1 MPIHVAKQVLSAV
14 LVSFIFFSGLSAQ
27 ASVPDETT
35 TITLNQAVHFI
46 GTDGSDV
53 VANPGEYSV
62 EAAQE
67 WLRLIPGT
75 ERRDALLV
83 EAQPGTHGVKV
94 EIPIVISTPGTE
106 PDETDVH
113 VVQFLN
119 PDGTSLVATGT
130 YSGIQTRGLG
140 DAARQ
145 AAARAQA
152 AAEAARRAAAA
163 KAQQTADAARIA
175 ALKAK
180 QAAEAAGAKISQ
192 TAQQVTQALPATL
205 LTGAN
210 KLRADLIPL
219 IQCLDAARG
228 HARANL
234 LAQIDQLLQDPG
246 AFSQWMIKDLM
257 DRMQTTFPQAMAPS
271 LQMLRNG
278 MNPPPQAGQL
288 IDMAIETWERLAA
301 THEGARC
308 LIPLLHQHRPA
319 LKNSANQIQGTLQT
333 QTKYLFDTHIAPAL
347 HEAIGKGLTKI
358 LTSQDSGVLLSEE
371 ELKAV
376 ANGVFAKYLILQLQ
390 KGTTAIQSFTKALGN
405 LPAQTSA
412 LTQVQHALNP
422 QAQWPELFRLEL
434 GAEIIRA
441 MGHKYLDSDRPGHG
455 GFLVNEAVGLIQ
467 LSEGTVEKVASAAC
481 GLIPE
486 VGAAIC
492 AIVEEAVDAVWNQGL
507 VPLIRWGAT
516 TVLHSGYNQAID
528 QGKVALQQGKLPRD
542 FRAQTPAFQNILNV
556 MSKDLMT
563 HLADTHLKETR
574 QALDGFHISVTQLAT
589 AVNGR

>member
-1 MPIHVAKQVLSAV
+1 
-14 LVSFIFFSGLSAQ
+14 
-27 ASVPDETT
+27 
-35 TITLNQAVHFI
+35 
-46 GTDGSDV
+46 
-53 VANPGEYSV
+53 
-62 EAAQE
+62 
-67 WLRLIPGT
+67 
-75 ERRDALLV
+75 
-83 EAQPGTHGVKV
+83 
-94 EIPIVISTPGTE
+94 
-106 PDETDVH
+106 
-113 VVQFLN
+113 
-119 PDGTSLVATGT
+119 
-130 YSGIQTRGLG
+130 
-140 DAARQ
+140 
-145 AAARAQA
+145 
-152 AAEAARRAAAA
+152 
-163 KAQQTADAARIA
+163 
-175 ALKAK
+175 
-180 QAAEAAGAKISQ
+180 
-192 TAQQVTQALPATL
+192 VTQTLPPTL
-205 LTGAN
+205 LTAAN
-210 KLRADLIPL
+210 KLRSDLIPL

-234 LAQIDQLLQDPG
+234 LGYVDQFQQDPG
-246 AFSQWMIKDLM
+246 KFSQWLIKDRM
-257 DRMQTTFPQAMAPS
+257 DRMQTTFPQTMAPA

-278 MNPPPQAGQL
+278 MNQPPQASVV
-288 IDMAIETWERLAA
+288 IDMAIDSWERLAA

-308 LIPLLHQHRPA
+308 LIPLLKKHRPA
-319 LKNSANQIQGTLQT
+319 LKNAANQLQGNLQT
-333 QTKYLFDTHIAPAL
+333 QTKLIFDTHISPAL
-347 HEAIGKGLTKI
+347 HEAVGKGLTRI
-358 LTSQDSGVLLSEE
+358 LTSQDSGVLLSKE

-390 KGTTAIQSFTKALGN
+390 NGSKAIQSFTKALGN
-405 LPAQTSA
+405 SGAQTAAVSQIQQA
-412 LTQVQHALNP
+412 LHP

-516 TVLHSGYNQAID
+516 TVLHAGYNQAID